1 MLSLLVNKLESVNNS
16 KIEIYL
22 AISAIVY
29 VILHYLIFNKLNNYT
44 SKYKY
49 IFYVIVIMD
58 IIYAHKLYKS
68 KLPTK
73 EPINESDNNLT
84 KQVNIDYPQMIIERP
99 FIDND
104 VHNQQYTPF
113 VGNINLIPQ
122 SQIDQIIKNQEGR
135 NITIQQNKEQVNN
148 AEIKIKDD
156 NEEINTKDS
165 IRTNIRNNKDDEII
179 KDNIKSDKDNI
190 NDNIGV
196 SDVNKEIDNEVNKKA
211 IKESNNEVINDA
223 KEEIKINDNKEDIKD
238 VNNNNDKDI
247 EDEEITLSPINMD

>member
-16 KIEIYL
+16 KVEIYL

-49 IFYVIVIMD
+49 IFYVLVIMD

-68 KLPTK
+68 KLIKPIEIETK
-73 EPINESDNNLT
+73 EPENKNEIN
-84 KQVNIDYPQMIIERP
+84 YPQMIIERP

-122 SQIDQIIKNQEGR
+122 SQIEQIIKNEGR
-135 NITIQQNKEQVNN
+135 NITIQQNKEQINN
-148 AEIKIKDD
+148 AEIEIKGNNDKNDIRDNIRDNKEIKDD
-156 NEEINTKDS
+156 IKSE
-165 IRTNIRNNKDDEII
+165 I
-179 KDNIKSDKDNI
+179 KDNII
-190 NDNIGV
+190 NNASVGV
-196 SDVNKEIDNEVNKKA
+196 SDV
-211 IKESNNEVINDA
+211 KESNNEVISEVNNDT
-223 KEEIKINDNKEDIKD
+223 KEEKEDNKDADNKD
-238 VNNNNDKDI
+238 NDKDI
-247 EDEEITLSPINMD
+247 EDEEITLSPVKMD

>member
-16 KIEIYL
+16 KVEIYL

-58 IIYAHKLYKS
+58 LIYAHKLYKS
-68 KLPTK
+68 KLIKPLKTEIK
-73 EPINESDNNLT
+73 EYEDKNE
-84 KQVNIDYPQMIIERP
+84 VNYPQMIIERP

-104 VHNQQYTPF
+104 AHNQQYTPF

-122 SQIDQIIKNQEGR
+122 NQIDQIIKNEGR

-148 AEIKIKDD
+148 SEIEIKD
-156 NEEINTKDS
+156 NKEINTKD
-165 IRTNIRNNKDDEII
+165 NIKDNKEIINDDIKSEI
-179 KDNIKSDKDNI
+179 KDNIVNNASD
-190 NDNIGV
+190 GV
-196 SDVNKEIDNEVNKKA
+196 IDV
-211 IKESNNEVINDA
+211 KESNNEVISEVINDT
-223 KEEIKINDNKEDIKD
+223 KEENDKEDNKDVDNKD
-238 VNNNNDKDI
+238 NDKDI
-247 EDEEITLSPINMD
+247 EDEEITLSPINID

>member
-16 KIEIYL
+16 KVEIYL

-49 IFYVIVIMD
+49 IFYVLVIMD
-58 IIYAHKLYKS
+58 IVYAHKLYKS
-68 KLPTK
+68 KLIKPLKTEIK
-73 EPINESDNNLT
+73 EPENKNEINN
-84 KQVNIDYPQMIIERP
+84 PQMIIERP

-122 SQIDQIIKNQEGR
+122 NQIEQIIKNEGR

-148 AEIKIKDD
+148 AEIEIKGNNDKNNRDNIRDNKEIKDD
-156 NEEINTKDS
+156 IKSE
-165 IRTNIRNNKDDEII
+165 I
-179 KDNIKSDKDNI
+179 KDNIVNSASD
-190 NDNIGV
+190 GV
-196 SDVNKEIDNEVNKKA
+196 SDV
-211 IKESNNEVINDA
+211 KESNNEVISEVNNDT
-223 KEEIKINDNKEDIKD
+223 KEEKEDNKDVDNKD
-238 VNNNNDKDI
+238 NDKDI
-247 EDEEITLSPINMD
+247 EDEEITLSPIKMD

>member
-16 KIEIYL
+16 KVEIYL

-49 IFYVIVIMD
+49 IFYLFVIMD

-68 KLPTK
+68 KLIKPLKTEIK
-73 EPINESDNNLT
+73 EPEDKNEIN
-84 KQVNIDYPQMIIERP
+84 YPQMIIERP

-122 SQIDQIIKNQEGR
+122 NQIEQIIKNEGR

-148 AEIKIKDD
+148 AEIEIKD
-156 NEEINTKDS
+156 NKEINTKD
-165 IRTNIRNNKDDEII
+165 NIRDNKEIKDDNKSEI
-179 KDNIKSDKDNI
+179 KDNIVNNASD
-190 NDNIGV
+190 GV
-196 SDVNKEIDNEVNKKA
+196 SDV
-211 IKESNNEVINDA
+211 KESNNEVISEVNNDT
-223 KEEIKINDNKEDIKD
+223 KEEKEDNKDVDNKD
-238 VNNNNDKDI
+238 NDKDI
-247 EDEEITLSPINMD
+247 EDEEITLSPVKMD